1 MIGGELDR
9 MAMAVLQPGFE
20 GTEPPAWLRR
30 ALAEGLGGVILFA
43 RNITR
48 NVARDV
54 TRNVVPDVTR
64 NAAPDAA
71 GDADA
76 VGGTAAL
83 VAELRRE
90 RPDVVVAVDEEGGAV
105 TRLEA
110 ATGSSWPGNMALG
123 VAGDE
128 SLTRRVARQ
137 IGRMVAAAGITLDYA
152 PVVDV
157 NADPRNPVIG
167 VRSFGSDPEEV
178 ARHGIA
184 WIEGLQS
191 AGVAACAK
199 HFPGH
204 GDTVTDSHLALPA
217 VRASREVIERRDLPP
232 FRAAI
237 AAGVRAVMCGHLLVP
252 AVDEL
257 PATLSRAVLTGLLRE
272 ELGFDGLAVTDAIEM
287 RAVAA
292 LHEPG
297 EIAVRALAAGADAI
311 CVGVSS
317 ARGESVYALRDA
329 ITRAVREGRLAE
341 ERLAEAAGRVRD
353 LAAWYDAQA
362 EARAAAARDA
372 DEGLGLAAATAAL
385 RATPAEQAAPP
396 LTKAPLVVHLAARP
410 SQAVGRATPLKLGQ
424 AIEEILPGTVTVEVH
439 DDGRLPD
446 LSERARPLVIAV
458 HDAVRHAWMRRLLDD
473 ALRARPDAVVV
484 ETGVPGPPAGRLYLA
499 THGNS
504 TASARAAARRLTGTV

>member
-1 MIGGELDR
+1 MSELDR
-9 MAMAVLQPGFE
+9 MAMAVLQPGFD
-20 GTEPPAWLRR
+20 GLEPPGWLRR
-30 ALAEGLGGVILFA
+30 ALADGLGGVVLFA
-43 RNITR
+43 RN
-48 NVARDV
+48 VAGLD
-54 TRNVVPDVTR
+54 
-64 NAAPDAA
+64 
-71 GDADA
+71 
-76 VGGTAAL
+76 GTAAL

-90 RPDVVVAVDEEGGAV
+90 RPDVVVAVDEEGGSV

-123 VAGDE
+123 VAGEE
-128 SLTRRVARQ
+128 SLTRRVGRQ

-167 VRSFGSDPEEV
+167 VRSFGSDPEAV
-178 ARHGIA
+178 GRHGAA

-232 FRAAI
+232 FRAAV

-252 AVDEL
+252 AVDVL

-272 ELGFDGLAVTDAIEM
+272 ELGFEGLVVTDAIEM

-292 LHEPG
+292 LHPPG

-329 ITRAVREGRLAE
+329 ITSAVREGRLAE

-362 EARAAAARDA
+362 EAREAVARDA

-385 RATPAEQAAPP
+385 RATPAEPAGS
-396 LTKAPLVVHLAARP
+396 LTRAPLVVRMAARP
-410 SQAVGRATPLKLGQ
+410 SQAVGRATPVTLGE
-424 AIEEILPGTVTVEVH
+424 ALGEILPGTATIEVD
-439 DDGRLPD
+439 DDGHLPD
-446 LSERARPLVIAV
+446 LSEAGRPLVIAV
-458 HDAVRHAWMRRLLDD
+458 HDAVRHAWMRRLLDE

-499 THGNS
+499 THGSS
-504 TASARAAARRLTGTV
+504 TASARAAARWLTGAA

>member
-1 MIGGELDR
+1 MGLSGGELDR

-30 ALAEGLGGVILFA
+30 ALGEGLGGVVLFA
-43 RNITR
+43 RN
-48 NVARDV
+48 VAGLDR
-54 TRNVVPDVTR
+54 
-64 NAAPDAA
+64 
-71 GDADA
+71 
-76 VGGTAAL
+76 TAAL

-110 ATGSSWPGNMALG
+110 ATGSSWPGNLALG

-137 IGRMVAAAGITLDYA
+137 IGRMVAAAGVTLDYA

-178 ARHGIA
+178 GRHGAA

-252 AVDEL
+252 AVDAL

-272 ELGFDGLAVTDAIEM
+272 ELGFDGLVVTDAIEM

-329 ITRAVREGRLAE
+329 ISGAVREGRLAE

-353 LAAWYDAQA
+353 LAAWYDARA
-362 EARAAAARDA
+362 EARAAVARDA

-385 RATPAEQAAPP
+385 RATPAEQAAP

-424 AIEEILPGTVTVEVH
+424 AIEEILPGTVTAEVD
-439 DDGRLPD
+439 DDGHLPD
-446 LSERARPLVIAV
+446 LSEAGRPLVIAV
-458 HDAVRHAWMRRLLDD
+458 HDAVRHAWMRRLLDE

-484 ETGVPGPPAGRLYLA
+484 ETGVPGPPAGRLYLT

-504 TASARAAARRLTGTV
+504 TASARAAARWLTGGV